1 MQYVSNLSH
10 SKTLWRVTCDGNDY
24 DILPMKDASGNL
36 TVKEMEINS
45 FVAQDGELRQVRIAL
60 WIPSRGHPNSDV
72 LFRNVDQVFRPDSRA
87 RPFRDAPE
95 SSREP
100 TS

>member
-1 MQYVSNLSH
+1 M
-10 SKTLWRVTCDGNDY
+10 TCDGNDY

-60 WIPSRGHPNSDV
+60 WIPTSCSEMRIKYSVLIRGPDRSGTRQSP
-72 LFRNVDQVFRPDSRA
+72 LGSQQVDYIFSVFIEVCKVR
-87 RPFRDAPE
+87 
-95 SSREP
+95 
-100 TS
+100 